1 MGAGHLLIIDR
12 LAYPSPD
19 GSGNLA
25 ERRPVPGLRSGH
37 VQEAPA
43 RRSGRCQNGGMADA
57 VLTEVD
63 GGVAVI
69 TINRPEA
76 RNAVNGEVARGI
88 AVAVDEFDGAGDVR
102 VLIITGAGGT
112 FSAGMDL
119 KGFLAGDA
127 PVVPGRGFGGIAERP
142 PVKPVIAAVEGYAL
156 AGGFELAL
164 SCDLIVASET
174 AKFGLPEV
182 RRGLVAG
189 AGGLL
194 RLPRRVPYHLA
205 MEIALTGEHFSAGRL
220 HAVGLVSRLTPA
232 GEAVAGA
239 RELADR
245 VAQGAPLALAATK
258 RVIVESADWDTGEAF
273 ARQGEVIRPVFTS
286 ADAREG
292 AAAFAEKRA
301 PVWRGE

>member
-1 MGAGHLLIIDR
+1 
-12 LAYPSPD
+12 
-19 GSGNLA
+19 
-25 ERRPVPGLRSGH
+25 
-37 VQEAPA
+37 
-43 RRSGRCQNGGMADA
+43 MADA

-63 GGVAVI
+63 DGIAVI

-88 AVAVDEFDGAGDVR
+88 AAAVEEFDAAGDVR
-102 VLIITGAGGT
+102 VLILTGAGGT

-119 KGFLAGDA
+119 KGFLSGDS
-127 PVVPGRGFGGIAERP
+127 PVAEGRGFGGIAERP
-142 PVKPVIAAVEGYAL
+142 PAKPVIAAVEGYAL
-156 AGGFELAL
+156 AGGFEIAL

-205 MEIALTGEHFSAGRL
+205 MEMALTGEHFTADRL
-220 HAVGLVSRLTPA
+220 QQAGLVSRLVGA
-232 GEAVAGA
+232 GQALAGA
-239 RELADR
+239 RELAAR
-245 VAQGAPLALAATK
+245 VAQGAPLALAASK
-258 RVIVESADWDTGEAF
+258 RVIVESADWDSGEAF
-273 ARQGEVIRPVFTS
+273 ARQGEVIRHVFVS
-286 ADAREG
+286 ADAMEG

-301 PVWRGE
+301 PAWRGE